1 MGQKN
6 SILHAIARE
15 TIKVQTNAHHQNS
28 LPGQDLTLKIV
39 QKLRR
44 IYETVVLKNVYPLRH
59 GASFYPSLVSF
70 RLQITHIKVRNLQKV
85 LISL

>member
-15 TIKVQTNAHHQNS
+15 TIKVWTNAHPQNS

-39 QKLRR
+39 QIEKVPKQDKQVTLLR
-44 IYETVVLKNVYPLRH
+44 I
-59 GASFYPSLVSF
+59 
-70 RLQITHIKVRNLQKV
+70 
-85 LISL
+85 